1 MPDKRGLVISGLR
14 LTVAEVFAATEAKIA
29 RGETFSAGE
38 VEELLGIAEAID
50 VATEKRVDKVRWH
63 SSLQMCADLSS
74 SKNEAARRIAEAYE
88 IDPESLRRS
97 MQPSRRGVDEKGI
110 FRHYPRR

>member
-1 MPDKRGLVISGLR
+1 MPDKRGLVISGVR
-14 LTVAEVFAATEAKIA
+14 LTVAEVFAETEAKIE

-38 VEELLGIAEAID
+38 VEELLSIAEAID

-63 SSLQMCADLSS
+63 SVLQMCTDLS

-88 IDPESLRRS
+88 IDPESLRLS